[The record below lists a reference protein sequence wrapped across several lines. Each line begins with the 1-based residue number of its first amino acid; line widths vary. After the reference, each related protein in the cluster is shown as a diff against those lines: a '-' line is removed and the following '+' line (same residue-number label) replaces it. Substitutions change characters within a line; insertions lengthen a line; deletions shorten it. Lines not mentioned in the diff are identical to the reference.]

1 VGVGTGRGA
10 RTGRGTGRS
19 WAYERSCHRYTLLRE
34 AVPAPDPLRLRD
46 RNELGEIVRETV
58 RCGDALDIGAVRARA
73 RELVSAADLDAVVAM
88 AVNEL
93 HRLHEGNIARFGL
106 RLSELRHWKK

>member
-1 VGVGTGRGA
+1 
-10 RTGRGTGRS
+10 
-19 WAYERSCHRYTLLRE
+19 
-34 AVPAPDPLRLRD
+34 
-46 RNELGEIVRETV
+46 
-58 RCGDALDIGAVRARA
+58 
-73 RELVSAADLDAVVAM
+73 LVSAADLDAVVAM